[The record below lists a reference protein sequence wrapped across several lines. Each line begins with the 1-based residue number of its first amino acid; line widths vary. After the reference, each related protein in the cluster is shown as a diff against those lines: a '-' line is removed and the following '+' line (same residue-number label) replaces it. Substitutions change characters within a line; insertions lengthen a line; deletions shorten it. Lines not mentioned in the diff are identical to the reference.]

1 MLWFNEKSVCPNTK
15 GPCPKLV
22 FDRSIK
28 MSVANDWAKGDG
40 VEPLDLL
47 RPRLGRG
54 EERKNLLDS

>member
-1 MLWFNEKSVCPNTK
+1 
-15 GPCPKLV
+15 LV